1 MAQISVELLTNR
13 RQQLVEAHR
22 EALNAVEQTRGA
34 IALVDEMLQALG
46 STNGAEPAN
55 DVEATDSPERQ
66 LSS

>member
-1 MAQISVELLTNR
+1 MAQISVELLMKR
-13 RQQLVEAHR
+13 REQLIETHR
-22 EALNAVEQTRGA
+22 QALNAVEQTRGA
-34 IALVDEMLQALG
+34 IALVDEMLQALE